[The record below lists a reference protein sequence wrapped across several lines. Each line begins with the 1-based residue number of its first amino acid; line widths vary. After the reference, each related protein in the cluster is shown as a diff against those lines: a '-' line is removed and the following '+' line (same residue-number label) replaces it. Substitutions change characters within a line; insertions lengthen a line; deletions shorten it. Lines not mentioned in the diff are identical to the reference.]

1 MPLDLSTKSFPITC
15 PKCGYK
21 SQKTLAWLQNNLEFN
36 CSGFGNLIRAD
47 RANIPSPIW
56 RKRSRESTTACGALA
71 MPLRDADNSEMAS
84 TIAASA
90 RGCTLK
96 CRALPTMCASLPI
109 KPAALALAAGLVCM
123 PLGIHAKADVQRYA
137 IVMEALGRPKDDALA
152 QKLDS
157 LEVFLAKNGTPQ
169 PEARQVI
176 TTHLRASFLNP
187 SLIPELVALVR
198 DISAVT
204 GTDIVLEN

>member
-1 MPLDLSTKSFPITC
+1 
-15 PKCGYK
+15 
-21 SQKTLAWLQNNLEFN
+21 
-36 CSGFGNLIRAD
+36 
-47 RANIPSPIW
+47 
-56 RKRSRESTTACGALA
+56 
-71 MPLRDADNSEMAS
+71 
-84 TIAASA
+84 
-90 RGCTLK
+90 
-96 CRALPTMCASLPI
+96 MCASLPI

-204 GTDIVLEN
+204 GTDIVLENGKFLYAFGHGVEALIDYCSALNALSVNDIVGMRRLPINAYNLALDRLEQRFSGAYERLRNTNPR